1 MIATR
6 IDTLPM
12 REVSWDE
19 YQQFLNRQREVV
31 IEDTHIPL
39 TGCKQVQHFHPE
51 NFELERTTVWSFP
64 ERGTWATH
72 QGNYRGNW
80 APQIPRN
87 LILHY
92 TQPGEWVLDPMV
104 GSGTTL
110 VECRLLGR
118 NGIGVDINL
127 QALMLT
133 MDRLNFEPVS
143 LYEQLPPSEIRV
155 YHGDAR
161 QLNLLEDNTIDLIAT
176 HPPYA
181 GIIAYSRRVPVPG
194 DLSQLRSLSDFLDAM
209 EQVACECYRVLKPN
223 KHCAILIGDTRRH
236 KHYIPIAYRVME
248 RFLKVGFI
256 LREDIIKVQWN
267 MKSTHDRWKI
277 GRERDFMLIFHEH
290 LFVFRKPALG
300 ENLDRFRESMFD
312 GQAGNSDALSV

>member
-1 MIATR
+1 
-6 IDTLPM
+6 M
-12 REVSWDE
+12 REISWEE
-19 YQQFLNRQREVV
+19 YLEYLSKHREVV
-31 IEDTHIPL
+31 IEDTRIPL
-39 TGCKQVQHFHPE
+39 TGNKQVERFQPTA
-51 NFELERTTVWSFP
+51 FETETTTVWSFP
-64 ERGTWATH
+64 ERGDWATH

-87 LILHY
+87 LILRY
-92 TQPGEWVLDPMV
+92 TQQGDWVLDPMV

-118 NGIGVDINL
+118 NGIGVDVNP

-133 MDRLNFEPVS
+133 MDRLNFEPS
-143 LYEQLPPSEIRV
+143 NLYESLPPSTIRL

-161 QLNLLEDNTIDLIAT
+161 NLELVEDGSIDLVAT

-181 GIIAYSRRVPVPG
+181 GIITYSKSAPVEG
-194 DLSQLRSLSDFLDAM
+194 DLSQLRSLDDFLNAIA
-209 EQVACECYRVLKPN
+209 QFAKECYRVLKPN

-248 RFLKVGFI
+248 RFLQVGFI

-267 MKSTHDRWKI
+267 MKSTRERWSFGK
-277 GRERDFMLIFHEH
+277 ERDFMLIYHEH
-290 LFVFRKPALG
+290 LFVFRKPDTD
-300 ENLDRFRESMFD
+300 EDIRRFKESMSN
-312 GQAGNSDALSV
+312 GACAQ

>member
-1 MIATR
+1 
-6 IDTLPM
+6 M
-12 REVSWDE
+12 REISWEE
-19 YQQFLNRQREVV
+19 YLEYLSKHREVV
-31 IEDTHIPL
+31 IEDTRIPL
-39 TGCKQVQHFHPE
+39 TGNKQVERFQPTE
-51 NFELERTTVWSFP
+51 FETETTTVWSFP
-64 ERGTWATH
+64 ERGDWATH

-87 LILHY
+87 LILRY
-92 TQPGEWVLDPMV
+92 TQQGDWVLDPMV

-118 NGIGVDINL
+118 NGIGVDVNP

-133 MDRLNFEPVS
+133 MDRLNFEPAN
-143 LYEQLPPSEIRV
+143 LYESLPPSTIRL

-161 QLNLLEDNTIDLIAT
+161 NLELIEDCSIDLVAT

-181 GIIAYSRRVPVPG
+181 GIITYTKGAPVEG
-194 DLSQLRSLSDFLDAM
+194 DLSQLRSLDDFLNGITQFA
-209 EQVACECYRVLKPN
+209 EECYRVLKPN

-248 RFLKVGFI
+248 RFLQIGFI

-267 MKSTHDRWKI
+267 MKSTRERWSFGK
-277 GRERDFMLIFHEH
+277 ERDFMLIYHEH
-290 LFVFRKPALG
+290 LFVFRKPDIG
-300 ENLDRFRESMFD
+300 EDIRKFKESMSN
-312 GQAGNSDALSV
+312 GACAQ